1 MKLTTL
7 FLLAI
12 SALII
17 ISCGTRIKG
26 EGDVT
31 EQRHDLPEFTEIQI
45 GGVYE
50 VVLTS
55 GSNNPGITVV
65 TNENI
70 HDHIEIKVDHGELHI
85 GSRDKYFD
93 ADELRLEIETDYIE
107 EIDVS
112 GAVDV
117 EAFDLD
123 TEEAE
128 VSVTGAGEV
137 DVRVEKS
144 LDVSITGAGEVNYI
158 GSPEVSEFITGAGE
172 IKQVKR

>member
-123 TEEAE
+123 T
-128 VSVTGAGEV
+128 
-137 DVRVEKS
+137 
-144 LDVSITGAGEVNYI
+144 
-158 GSPEVSEFITGAGE
+158 
-172 IKQVKR
+172 